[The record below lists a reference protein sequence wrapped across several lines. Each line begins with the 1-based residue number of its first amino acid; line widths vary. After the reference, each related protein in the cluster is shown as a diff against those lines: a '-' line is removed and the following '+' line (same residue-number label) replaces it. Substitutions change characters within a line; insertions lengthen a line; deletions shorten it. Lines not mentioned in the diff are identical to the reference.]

1 MCHLYVSADPIL
13 YESRTRSLRIHGMA
27 TSIRLE
33 NLFWDVLAGIALEDG
48 MTTNQLIIKLHDEVL
63 ELRGDLPNLASF
75 LRVSCMR
82 HLAPRMEVGQAGE
95 GQPVPDGKTRM
106 RFVPPMAEPPAAL
119 FLAASQPRPGAG
131 DVRGA

>member
-33 NLFWDVLAGIALEDG
+33 NLFWDVLSEIAALDG

-82 HLAPRMEVGQAGE
+82 YLAAFGSSSDAAKPGSSQAVAG
-95 GQPVPDGKTRM
+95 DSRM
-106 RFVPPMAEPPAAL
+106 RLVPP
-119 FLAASQPRPGAG
+119 PRRLQA
-131 DVRGA
+131 

>member
-33 NLFWDVLAGIALEDG
+33 NLFWDVLSEIAAIDG

-63 ELRGDLPNLASF
+63 DLRGDLPNLASF

-82 HLAPRMEVGQAGE
+82 YLAAGHTADERGKSRMRLVALSPGVFPEDGAPRPKA
-95 GQPVPDGKTRM
+95 PIS
-106 RFVPPMAEPPAAL
+106 A
-119 FLAASQPRPGAG
+119 
-131 DVRGA
+131 

>member
-33 NLFWDVLAGIALEDG
+33 NLFWDVLADIALEDG

-82 HLAPRMEVGQAGE
+82 HLAARIKAGE
-95 GQPVPDGKTRM
+95 AGEEPSALDGKAHM
-106 RFVPPMAEPPAAL
+106 RLVPPATEPPAAL
-119 FLAASQPRPGAG
+119 LAARQPRLGAG
-131 DVRGA
+131 DARGT